1 MIFLSP
7 RQYIK
12 HSFIFIHIHQ
22 NNKTNSQIHGNCPRR
37 IKMISLYKSYNA
49 QWFLRLT
56 ICKKKNFKNDINQKA
71 KVKIIE
77 DVVLK
82 FLKANGNVFLK
93 TVFQWSFI
101 SCFTVYFNL
110 FRENQMYFDFAYLS
124 RYKYIILLSFQYR
137 HTIRHHIIHT
147 IYVNN
152 NSFETSLKTFTKC
165 EYLYVDILIWTG
177 LALLR
182 VFLILL

>member
-1 MIFLSP
+1 
-7 RQYIK
+7 
-12 HSFIFIHIHQ
+12 
-22 NNKTNSQIHGNCPRR
+22 
-37 IKMISLYKSYNA
+37 MISLYKSYNA

-56 ICKKKNFKNDINQKA
+56 ICKKKYFKNDINEKP
-71 KVKIIE
+71 KVKIIQ

-110 FRENQMYFDFAYLS
+110 FRENQMCFDFAYLS
-124 RYKYIILLSFQYR
+124 SYKYIILLSFQYR

-147 IYVNN
+147 VYVNN
-152 NSFETSLKTFTKC
+152 NSFETSLKTFTEC
-165 EYLYVDILIWTG
+165 EYLYVDILIWNG

>member
-1 MIFLSP
+1 MIL
-7 RQYIK
+7 
-12 HSFIFIHIHQ
+12 
-22 NNKTNSQIHGNCPRR
+22 
-37 IKMISLYKSYNA
+37 LYKSNNA

-56 ICKKKNFKNDINQKA
+56 ICKKKYFKNDINQKA
-71 KVKIIE
+71 KVKIIQ

-110 FRENQMYFDFAYLS
+110 FRENQMCFDFAYLS
-124 RYKYIILLSFQYR
+124 SYKYIILLSFQYR

-147 IYVNN
+147 VYVWNQFIN
-152 NSFETSLKTFTKC
+152 VYGMWIFIRGHFNLNWFSLATCFSYSPLNPFITFIMK
-165 EYLYVDILIWTG
+165 
-177 LALLR
+177 A
-182 VFLILL
+182 

>member
-1 MIFLSP
+1 MIL
-7 RQYIK
+7 
-12 HSFIFIHIHQ
+12 
-22 NNKTNSQIHGNCPRR
+22 
-37 IKMISLYKSYNA
+37 LYKSYNA

-56 ICKKKNFKNDINQKA
+56 ICKKKYFKNDINQKA
-71 KVKIIE
+71 KVKIIQ

-110 FRENQMYFDFAYLS
+110 FRENQMCFDFAYLS
-124 RYKYIILLSFQYR
+124 SYKYIILLSFQYR

-147 IYVNN
+147 VYVNN
-152 NSFETSLKTFTKC
+152 NSFETRLKTFTEC

>member
-1 MIFLSP
+1 MIL
-7 RQYIK
+7 
-12 HSFIFIHIHQ
+12 
-22 NNKTNSQIHGNCPRR
+22 
-37 IKMISLYKSYNA
+37 LYKSYNA

-56 ICKKKNFKNDINQKA
+56 ICQKIYFKNDINQK
-71 KVKIIE
+71 VKIIQ

-110 FRENQMYFDFAYLS
+110 FRENQMCFDFAYLS

-147 IYVNN
+147 VYVNN
-152 NSFETSLKTFTKC
+152 NSFETRLKTFTEC